1 MPGAR
6 WFTGARVNFAAHL
19 LARGNGDQI
28 ALYAASESGPLRRWS
43 WHALREDVF
52 ALATALREHG
62 VQAGDRVC
70 AWLPNTAETV
80 IGFLASVSIGAVW
93 SSCSPDFGVATV
105 LDRFGQIGPKLLL
118 LTDGYRYGGKDFDRR
133 AALRELVGQ
142 LPSVEQIVFVPGLT
156 DTPPSD
162 LGKPVT
168 TWAEMLRAAPSGLAE
183 FAYADTAFDD
193 PLWIVYSSGTTGL
206 PKPFVH
212 GHGGILLEYLKFH
225 HFHFDLKPDSTLFY
239 FL

>member
-80 IGFLASVSIGAVW
+80 IGFLASVSIGATR
-93 SSCSPDFGVATV
+93 SGRRRSASRPSPSGMFWCT
-105 LDRFGQIGPKLLL
+105 LP
-118 LTDGYRYGGKDFDRR
+118 TRR
-133 AALRELVGQ
+133 GTN
-142 LPSVEQIVFVPGLT
+142 P
-156 DTPPSD
+156 
-162 LGKPVT
+162 
-168 TWAEMLRAAPSGLAE
+168 APSMAE
-183 FAYADTAFDD
+183 R
-193 PLWIVYSSGTTGL
+193 PLEIGRAHV
-206 PKPFVH
+206 
-212 GHGGILLEYLKFH
+212 
-225 HFHFDLKPDSTLFY
+225 
-239 FL
+239 